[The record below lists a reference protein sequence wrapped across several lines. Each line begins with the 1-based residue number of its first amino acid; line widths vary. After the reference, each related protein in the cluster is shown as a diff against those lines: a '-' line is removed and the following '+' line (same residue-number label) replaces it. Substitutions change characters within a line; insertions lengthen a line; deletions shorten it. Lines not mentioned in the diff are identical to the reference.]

1 MADHLRWGI
10 LGAAKFAR
18 EHMAPAIH
26 AARGGALAA
35 IATSSR
41 DKARPFDDLA
51 PGIAVHDSYEALLAD
66 PSIDA
71 VYIPLPNALHVEWSQ
86 KAAEAGKHV
95 LCEKPI
101 AMTAEGIDALIET
114 RDRTG
119 KLIAEAWMIAH
130 HPQYAK
136 ARALIQDGALGEI
149 VRVDSTHSFY
159 NDDLDNIRNRPE
171 TGGGALGD
179 IGIYAFGSIRL
190 LTGQDPQEMLSV
202 QTDMRN
208 GVDATT
214 HITARFPDFL
224 YTGRISMRAA
234 PWQEIVV
241 HGTSA
246 VLRLPVPY
254 NAQVFG
260 QASVELHR
268 SGGNVETWRF
278 PAENHYV
285 LQVEAFNRAVSEAAD
300 WPLPLEFSR
309 GTQAWID
316 NVRNFGKA

>member
-18 EHMAPAIH
+18 EYMAPAIH

-41 DKARPFDDLA
+41 DKAAPFEAFA
-51 PGIAVHDSYEALLAD
+51 PGLRIFEDYDALLAD
-66 PSIDA
+66 PGIDA
-71 VYIPLPNALHVEWSQ
+71 VYIPLPNAMHVAWSR

-101 AMTAEGIDALIET
+101 AMQAEEIDGLIET

-119 KLIAEAWMIAH
+119 MLIAEAWMVAH

-136 ARALIQDGALGEI
+136 ARALIEEGALGRI
-149 VRVDSTHSFY
+149 IRIDSTLSFF

-179 IGIYAFGSIRL
+179 IGIYAFGAVRL
-190 LTGQDPQEMLSV
+190 LTGQEPEALLSV
-202 QTDMRN
+202 EADWLN
-208 GVDATT
+208 GVDASV
-214 HITARFPDFL
+214 HLTARFPGFL
-224 YTGRISMRAA
+224 YSGRISMRAA

-241 HGTSA
+241 HGEKA
-246 VLRLPVPY
+246 VMRLPVPF
-254 NAQVFG
+254 NARVFG
-260 QASVELHR
+260 EPRVELHR
-268 SGGNVETWRF
+268 ADLSVETWRW
-278 PAENHYV
+278 PRDDHYV
-285 LQVEAFNRAVSEAAD
+285 LQVEAFNRAVLEGAD
-300 WPLPLEFSR
+300 WPLPLEASR
-309 GTQAWID
+309 GTQAFID
-316 NVRNFGKA
+316 RIQAAADD